1 MSLTTIEF
9 QHRKFFER
17 IDTTVTVAKNIW
29 IYKLSSQAKYPETCV
44 GYTLCPVENHS
55 IVQYGIK
62 GHL

>member
-1 MSLTTIEF
+1 MSLTPIEF
-9 QHRKFFER
+9 QHRKYFDR
-17 IDTTVTVAKNIW
+17 IDTTVTVEKNIW
-29 IYKLSSQAKYPETCV
+29 IYKLSSQAKYQITCV